1 MAVIFGCVFV
11 LVAVMTGFMIAGG
24 KPAALIHVSEIVTI
38 CGASAGALIIS
49 SPKKVLM
56 DLLHGLMQFVKG
68 TPYNRQAFMEL
79 LGLFNALSKMIR
91 RDGLLSLD
99 SHLAN
104 THESALFQRFPKINN
119 NHHIMGFLTKA
130 LYQILDGNTDAA
142 KITAALEDEI
152 KVIEREHH
160 AAVAVL
166 NKTADAMPG
175 FGIVAAVLGIVITM
189 QAIDGPASEVGHK
202 VGAALVGTF
211 LCILISYGFLAPM
224 SARLEYLGEIEAT
237 FFRAISSGVVAISTG
252 ENAREVLSRALRVVG
267 TDCRPSEKELSN
279 IAAEAA

>member
-1 MAVIFGCVFV
+1 MAVIFGCIFV
-11 LVAVMTGFMIAGG
+11 LATVMAGFMIAGG
-24 KPAALIHVSEIVTI
+24 KPTALLHISEVITI
-38 CGASAGALIIS
+38 CGASIGALIIM

-56 DLLHGLMQFVKG
+56 DLIRGLLQFIKG
-68 TPYNRQAFMEL
+68 SPYNRQAFLEL

-99 SHLAN
+99 SHLGD
-104 THESALFQRFPKINN
+104 THGSALFQRFPKICND
-119 NHHIMGFLTKA
+119 HHIMGFLTKA

-142 KITAALEDEI
+142 KISAALEDEI

-211 LCILISYGFLAPM
+211 LGILISYGFLAPM

-237 FFRAISSGVVAISTG
+237 FLRAISSGVVAIGAG
-252 ENAREVLSRALRVVG
+252 ENAREVLARALRVVG
-267 TDCRPSEKELSN
+267 TDCRPSDQELKQIS
-279 IAAEAA
+279 AEAA